1 MAVVTLTVAQ
11 LAAALRLGSSTEETD
26 EATRLLAYSSEAVL
40 RHAPSATDTALNEA
54 AIRLSGYLYDQP
66 NAGRG
71 LSFAHALRNSGAAA
85 ILLPYRIHRAGST
98 GEAIEAAQQ
107 AVGTVGNPVIG
118 VSVSGSDLIISFADG
133 TTQTDPLPAGGGGGM
148 FSGTDQTARDAAAA
162 AQAEIDAHEASTHNH
177 DQTARDSAQTAQTT
191 ADSKAS
197 QTDFDTHTADP
208 DAHHVPPMGGGGVVS
223 ESTRL
228 PLGTVVMRLG
238 WAQSQA
244 VDDSI
249 FTRANLHPTD
259 GAAEGTVAGL
269 SVPPFPPALNTDPNL
284 YFFIWIAAPAVN
296 IADIILSGGGG
307 TLSGTVSNGA
317 AFTYDGVDGTFYV
330 SNQRLSPGLSAYQI
344 RAVVAG
350 ALIASQPWVTEQI
363 AAIPAPTGGGGEP
376 EPLGTAD
383 LTIVSAPLFHATGL
397 TLPSDKT
404 WAYVSMGTHDEESG
418 GTTQTYAAGP
428 WLRLLIAD
436 LLGLADIT
444 TATTPT
450 TANAIHSEVEIQNFR
465 ELDLGTAA
473 SGEILVSLPHKN
485 AGSTITGPL
494 RVMVS

>member
-1 MAVVTLTVAQ
+1 M
-11 LAAALRLGSSTEETD
+11 
-26 EATRLLAYSSEAVL
+26 
-40 RHAPSATDTALNEA
+40 
-54 AIRLSGYLYDQP
+54 SGFLFDAP

-71 LSFAHALRNSGAAA
+71 LSFAHAFRNSGAAA
-85 ILLPYRIHRAGST
+85 ILLPYRVHRAGST

-450 TANAIHSEVEIQNFR
+450 TANSIHSEVEIQNFR
-465 ELDLGTAA
+465 EVDIGTTA
-473 SGEILVSLPHKN
+473 SGEMLVSIPHKN
-485 AGSTITGPL
+485 ANSTITGPL
-494 RVMVS
+494 RVRVN